1 MTMPRVAFF
10 GSPDFAVP
18 TLTALIE
25 SPYRPCVVVT
35 QPDRPAGRG
44 RTPRPSPVKVAAQA
58 AGIDVLQPARLR
70 DPEATAA
77 LASYGPE
84 LQVIAAYGQI
94 LRPDVLAL
102 PRFGTLNVHAS
113 LLPRWRGASPVAAAI
128 LAGDAETGATIM
140 LVDEGEDTGD
150 ILTSRAEPI
159 RSDDD
164 AGSLGDRLAALGASL
179 LLETIPAWLAGEI
192 APRPQDASRATR
204 ARRLRKA
211 QGRIDWTRPAAEIAR
226 QVRAFSPWPGAT
238 TRLRSDDVRI
248 WRARAEG
255 SDAVG
260 PPGTVVAVGE
270 TIDVATGDGW
280 LRVDR
285 LQRAGKRAMDAH
297 AFALG
302 ERGLT
307 GQRLGEPT

>member
-1 MTMPRVAFF
+1 MPRVAFF

-77 LASYGPE
+77 LASYAPE
-84 LQVIAAYGQI
+84 LQAIAAYGQI
-94 LRPDVLAL
+94 LRPEVLAL

-113 LLPRWRGASPVAAAI
+113 LLPRWRGASPVAAAL
-128 LAGDAETGATIM
+128 LAGDAQTGATIM

-150 ILTSRAEPI
+150 ILTARAEPI
-159 RSDDD
+159 RPDDD
-164 AGSLGDRLAALGASL
+164 AGSLGDRLAARGASL

-192 APRPQDASRATR
+192 APRPQDPSRATR
-204 ARRLRKA
+204 APRLRKA

-238 TRLRSDDVRI
+238 TRLRSDDLRI
-248 WRARAEG
+248 WRARAQG
-255 SDAVG
+255 TGAAG
-260 PPGTVVAVGE
+260 PPGAVMAVGE
-270 TIDVATGDGW
+270 TIDVATGDGL
-280 LRVDR
+280 LRVER
-285 LQRAGKRAMDAH
+285 LQRAGKRAMDAR

-302 ERGLT
+302 ERGLA
-307 GQRLGEPT
+307 GQRLGDPP

>member
-1 MTMPRVAFF
+1 MTIPRVAFF

-18 TLTALIE
+18 TLTSLIE

-44 RTPRPSPVKVAAQA
+44 RTPRPSPVKVAAQT
-58 AGIDVLQPARLR
+58 AGIDVLQPARLG

-77 LASYGPE
+77 LAAHGPE

-150 ILTSRAEPI
+150 ILTARAEAI
-159 RSDDD
+159 RPDDD

-248 WRARAEG
+248 WRARSEG
-255 SDAVG
+255 DGVAGS
-260 PPGTVVAVGE
+260 PGTVIGVGE
-270 TIDVATGDGW
+270 TIDVVTGNGL
-280 LRVDR
+280 LRVER
-285 LQRAGKRAMDAH
+285 LQRAGKRAMDAR
-297 AFALG
+297 AFANG
-302 ERGLT
+302 EPDLA
-307 GQRLGEPT
+307 GQQLGEPA

>member
-44 RTPRPSPVKVAAQA
+44 RTPRPSAVKVVARA
-58 AGIDVLQPARLR
+58 AGIDVLQPDRLR

-128 LAGDAETGATIM
+128 LAGDAKSGATIM
-140 LVDEGEDTGD
+140 LVDAGEDTGD
-150 ILTSRAEPI
+150 ILTTRAEPI
-159 RSDDD
+159 RPDDD

-192 APRPQDASRATR
+192 APRPQDTSRATR
-204 ARRLRKA
+204 ARRLRKT

-238 TRLRSDDVRI
+238 TRLRSDDLRI

-255 SDAVG
+255 AG
-260 PPGTVVAVGE
+260 AAEPPGTVIGVGE
-270 TIDVATGDGW
+270 TIDVATGDGL
-280 LRVDR
+280 LRVER

-302 ERGLT
+302 ERGLA

>member
-1 MTMPRVAFF
+1 MTIPRVAFF

-44 RTPRPSPVKVAAQA
+44 RTPRPSPVKVAAEA

-77 LASYGPE
+77 LASFRPE

-140 LVDEGEDTGD
+140 LVNEGEDTGD
-150 ILTSRAEPI
+150 ILTARPEPI

-164 AGSLGDRLAALGASL
+164 AGSLSDRLAALGAAL

-192 APRPQDASRATR
+192 APRPQDPSRATR

-248 WRARAEG
+248 WRARPEG
-255 SDAVG
+255 DAAAG
-260 PPGTVVAVGE
+260 MPGTVVAIGE
-270 TIDVATGDGW
+270 TIDVATGAGL
-280 LRVDR
+280 LRVEQ
-285 LQRAGKRAMDAH
+285 LQRAGKRAMDAR

-302 ERGLT
+302 ERGLV
-307 GQRLGEPT
+307 GQRLGEPA